1 MFLYVLDMQFQ
12 KPKFRYAVYLEN
24 SKQQK
29 HKEKPIICFA
39 DSYDISGDGAITFY
53 QTAKSTDDK
62 RFKIPTLTY
71 PNKTWE
77 ACVLIVN
84 NQYPVFN
91 HSAPIM
97 EVGNS
102 AAPNMPPNQ
111 PNEYERNTIG
121 ASEQQE
127 NFHNMQSMPGVNN
140 FNDYKQQKEE
150 WLEQDIKIY
159 LKNNDFF
166 HVEEYISSIKN
177 SHQYKQFKPT
187 ESEIMWC
194 CSKMIRSKQV
204 MVKKFYEPV
213 IQKNMSIILPDIMK
227 RQWDGKMVP
236 ILQVLQDKEETKNAN
251 AIDLS
256 VWMVQN
262 NIS

>member
-1 MFLYVLDMQFQ
+1 MQFQ
-12 KPKFRYAVYLEN
+12 KPKFRYALYLEN

-29 HKEKPIICFA
+29 HKEKPLICFA
-39 DSYDISGDGAITFY
+39 DSYEINGDGAITFY

-71 PNKTWE
+71 PSKTWE

-91 HSAPIM
+91 HAASSEEIPHANATSNHSNHY
-97 EVGNS
+97 NS
-102 AAPNMPPNQ
+102 SPQ
-111 PNEYERNTIG
+111 ENETV
-121 ASEQQE
+121 SEQQE
-127 NFHNMQSMPGVNN
+127 AFHNMQSMPGVNN

-150 WLEQDIKIY
+150 WLEQDIKTY

-166 HVEEYISSIKN
+166 KIEEYLDSIKN
-177 SHQYKQFKPT
+177 TSQYKQYKPQ
-187 ESEIMWC
+187 ESEIIWA
-194 CSKMIRSKQV
+194 CSKMIRAKQV

-213 IQKNMSIILPDIMK
+213 IQKNMGIILPDIMK

-236 ILQVLQDKEETKNAN
+236 ILQVLQDKEETKNVT